1 MTANEL
7 RQSFLDFFQ
16 ARGHTIVPSA
26 SLMPTS
32 PNLLF
37 TNAGMNQFVPY
48 FLGTEKAPFQ
58 PPRAADTQKCIRAG
72 GKHNDL
78 EDVGYDTYHHTLFE
92 MLGNW
97 SFGDYFK
104 AEAIQWAWELVVDT
118 WGFPPKR
125 LYTTV
130 YQPGPGDPSE
140 FDQEAYDH
148 WARLFTKAGL
158 DPKVHIVNGNVKDN
172 FWAMGDTG
180 PCGPCS
186 ELHVDLTP
194 KGDTKGKL
202 VNAGDPRCIE
212 IWNLVFIQ
220 FNRDEDGTYRP
231 LPSQHVDTGMG
242 FERACSIMQCTK
254 GFKDFRKLASNY
266 DTDVFA
272 PIFAKLTE
280 LTGRKYTA
288 TVPASR
294 TGLDDQEQ
302 TDVAFRVIGDHIRTL
317 SFSIADGILPGNKG
331 RNYVLRGILRRAVRF
346 GRQLGLGEGEPFL
359 PKLVP
364 VLVEH
369 FGQAFPELRTQQTA
383 IGETLA
389 AEENLFNRTLD
400 RGLKFFDDAATK
412 ARAAQTAFPPDMVVK
427 LWETYGFPLDLT
439 GLMLT
444 ERGLATDPA
453 QVEALIE
460 KHRHTG
466 SEGQTSQVVS
476 AVKIESSVVSTFVGY
491 DKDEVFANLVELI
504 EDGGQIIAI
513 VDQSPFYIEKGGQ
526 TGDTG
531 VLIFNR
537 QRIPVLAAS
546 MAGEAVCL
554 HLGRRPKSLVTGA
567 RVRLRV
573 DQMRRR
579 DIEAHHTATH
589 LLHWAL
595 HEKVDRDAVQQGSL
609 VAPERLRFDFN
620 SKALTSGQLAA
631 VEQAVNERI
640 AAAEP
645 VFWAEVPHQQIQG
658 RADIMQFFGDKY
670 GDIVRVVQIGGRKEQ
685 LNGYSMELC
694 GGTHVRNTQII
705 GLCVIKSEGAVA
717 AGIRRIE
724 ALCGRAAKTYLA
736 ETFSAL
742 QTEIAELNRQAAD
755 LAIDLGEKAPS
766 PVILEIPRTGFLQA
780 KDMPRVTAALA
791 GLRSNRDALREHVL
805 DLRKK
810 IQKREARDRA
820 AQADSVLGE
829 LVARAQTETP
839 ALPTIIH
846 DFGEG
851 DGELVLE
858 ALSSLKKRQFPGVA
872 ILTAVEP
879 QENKVHIGIS
889 VDPGRTKEAN
899 AGDLM
904 KELAPIVG
912 GRGGG
917 KPELARGAGSE
928 PAKVGELLDAARRRL
943 AKA

>member
-48 FLGTEKAPFQ
+48 FLGTEKAPYN
-58 PPRAADTQKCIRAG
+58 PPRSADTQKCIRAG

-118 WGFPPKR
+118 WGFPANR

-130 YQPGPGDPSE
+130 YKPGPGDPSE

-202 VNAGDPRCIE
+202 VNASDPRCIE

-231 LPSQHVDTGMG
+231 LPAKHVDTGMG
-242 FERACSIMQCTK
+242 FERACSIMQCTN

-294 TGLDDQEQ
+294 TGLSDQEQ

-369 FGQAFPELRTQQTA
+369 FGHAFPELRVQQATVV
-383 IGETLA
+383 ETLG

-400 RGLKFFDDAATK
+400 RGLKFFDDAAS
-412 ARAAQTAFPPDMVVK
+412 RAQAAKTAFPPDMVVK

-444 ERGLATDPA
+444 ERGLATDQA

-460 KHRHTG
+460 KHKHTG
-466 SEGQTSQVVS
+466 AEGQTSQIVS
-476 AVKIESSVVSTFVGY
+476 AVKIESDVVSKFVGY
-491 DKDEVFANLVELI
+491 DKDEIIATVLELI
-504 EDGGQIIAI
+504 EDGESLVAI

-526 TGDTG
+526 VGDTG

-537 QRIPVLAAS
+537 QRIPVATAT
-546 MAGEAVCL
+546 MAGEAICL
-554 HLGRRPKSLVTGA
+554 HLGRRPKGLTSGA
-567 RVRLRV
+567 KVRLRV

-595 HEKVDRDAVQQGSL
+595 HENVDRDAVQQGSF

-620 SKALTSGQLAA
+620 SKALTAGQIAA
-631 VEQAVNERI
+631 IEQAVNERV

-645 VFWAEVPHQQIQG
+645 VSWVEVPHKQIQG
-658 RADIMQFFGDKY
+658 RTDIMQFFGDKY
-670 GDIVRVVQIGGRKEQ
+670 GDVVRVVQIGGARSQ

-694 GGTHVRNTQII
+694 GGTHVRNTQAI
-705 GLCVIKSEGAVA
+705 GPCIIKSEGAVA

-736 ETFSAL
+736 ESFAAL
-742 QTEIAELNRQAAD
+742 RKEIGELTTQAAT
-755 LAIDLGEKAPS
+755 LAGDLGETSSAP
-766 PVILEIPRTGFLQA
+766 VAIETPRTEFLQA
-780 KDMPRVTAALA
+780 RDMPAVTLAL
-791 GLRSNRDALREHVL
+791 GELRATRDALRDRVI

-810 IQKREARDRA
+810 IQKRDAKDRA
-820 AQADSVLGE
+820 AQADSVLSE
-829 LVARAQTETP
+829 LVSQAETQKSS
-839 ALPTIIH
+839 LPSIIH
-846 DFGEG
+846 HFGEG
-851 DGELVLE
+851 DAELVLE
-858 ALSSLKKRQFPGVA
+858 ALTSLKKRQFPGVA

-879 QENKVHIGIS
+879 DENKVHIGIS
-889 VDPGRTKEAN
+889 VDPSRTREAS

-917 KPELARGAGSE
+917 KPELARGAGTE
-928 PAKVGELLDAARRRL
+928 PGKVGELLDAARRQL
-943 AKA
+943 ARN